1 MSSPEMFWNCDP
13 VMTSGRVKQQRWGCG
28 REARAHGRWPVLLE
42 VAGRMT
48 DPSAWGGLVWG
59 RGLWAIHFSG
69 GSQERWSSRKP
80 CAPASLSQGLA
91 VLSWLPL
98 GASFPH
104 LKNGLV
110 SPPCKLPRALE
121 GSRGVTSDSFQGLH
135 QGELWR
141 TEQMWVPGSANCS
154 PEWPGSVNE
163 PCKLWSAVRRSL

>member
-1 MSSPEMFWNCDP
+1 MSSLEMFWNCDP
-13 VMTSGRVKQQRWGCG
+13 VTTSGRVKQQRWGCG

-59 RGLWAIHFSG
+59 GGLWAIHFSG
-69 GSQERWSSRKP
+69 GSQERWSPRKP

-110 SPPCKLPRALE
+110 SPQASEGFGGEPGSDFRFISGPAPGRALAN
-121 GSRGVTSDSFQGLH
+121 GADVGPRLS
-135 QGELWR
+135 EL
-141 TEQMWVPGSANCS
+141 QP
-154 PEWPGSVNE
+154 
-163 PCKLWSAVRRSL
+163 